1 MRPHHAVEITLTRP
15 ATPGEL
21 WHARRGAPLAAN
33 VDRTR
38 LMAVHGARS
47 LGGALHTLRHRM
59 DALLPID
66 VLSTHY
72 PNQHGQILL
81 NVALNHTA
89 DRALRRDAAVVG
101 QRPQDLLRWRETA
114 ALTREEHERA
124 RRLENRLK
132 SLLAPPHA
140 RRSTGLRVRPAVR
153 PSAPAYP
160 HSAVA
165 PLSPV

>member
-1 MRPHHAVEITLTRP
+1 MTPHHAVEITLTRP

-21 WHARRGAPLAAN
+21 RHARGGVPLAAN
-33 VDRTR
+33 ADRTR

-47 LGGALHTLRHRM
+47 PGGVLHTLRHRL

-72 PNQHGQILL
+72 PDQHGQILL
-81 NVALNHTA
+81 NVALSHTA

-101 QRPQDLLRWRETA
+101 QRPEDLLRRRVTA
-114 ALTREEHERA
+114 ALTREEQERA

-132 SLLAPPHA
+132 SLLAHHTPDEVLA
-140 RRSTGLRVRPAVR
+140 CVVGLRYGRQHRPTR
-153 PSAPAYP
+153 TAP
-160 HSAVA
+160 
-165 PLSPV
+165 